1 MLTGSLFIMRE
12 STCYLKQLACCIL
25 IYYHAGNFSCYEHVK
40 NFSVNLN
47 VFINNDICHAEQNI
61 ILHFL
66 RFSLNDN
73 LVRRLDYFKN

>member
-1 MLTGSLFIMRE
+1 M
-12 STCYLKQLACCIL
+12 
-25 IYYHAGNFSCYEHVK
+25 YYHNFLCYEHVK
-40 NFSVNLN
+40 NSSVNLN

-73 LVRRLDYFKN
+73 LVLRLDYFKN